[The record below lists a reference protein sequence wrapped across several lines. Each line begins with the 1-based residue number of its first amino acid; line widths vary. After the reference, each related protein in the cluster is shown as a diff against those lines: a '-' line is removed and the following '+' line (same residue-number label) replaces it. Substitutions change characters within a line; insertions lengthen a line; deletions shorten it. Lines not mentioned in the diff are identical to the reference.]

1 MEALDGNSLAGPLFE
16 HYGAE
21 MTAISGTCT
30 HCGATALIAQLVVY
44 LRAPGAVARCPSC
57 GQVVMVVVS
66 VADHALVDDRSFA
79 IAGEQR

>member
-21 MTAISGTCT
+21 MTAVSGTCAY
-30 HCGATALIAQLVVY
+30 CGATALIAQLVVY
-44 LRAPGAVARCPSC
+44 RRAPGAVARCPSC

-79 IAGEQR
+79 LAVEER